1 MSSTHITRTA
11 IAWPTSSDLEQGA
24 IMTTKEDWEVRLQ
37 LFKER
42 AAWYRREAQRME
54 REAAQFDDLA
64 HQAEQMLQHEQ
75 C

>member
-1 MSSTHITRTA
+1 
-11 IAWPTSSDLEQGA
+11 
-24 IMTTKEDWEVRLQ
+24 MTTKEDWEVRLQ

-42 AAWYRREAQRME
+42 ATWYRREAQRME

-75 C
+75 S